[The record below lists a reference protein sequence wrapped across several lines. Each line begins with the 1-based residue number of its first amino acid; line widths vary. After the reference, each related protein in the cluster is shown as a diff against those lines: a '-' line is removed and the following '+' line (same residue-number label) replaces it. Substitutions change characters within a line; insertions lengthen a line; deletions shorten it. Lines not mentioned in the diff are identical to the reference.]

1 MVAVETK
8 GPKQMANEKEGD
20 LKVWWVPQVPGKE
33 FEVPVDSVEHGAIIL
48 SVLEEYDAFQHINN
62 IKLDY
67 CNDGGLQVYEG
78 GEWCDWVDED
88 TYDGDPC
95 SVYPQPSLG
104 YCAKLTD

>member
-1 MVAVETK
+1 
-8 GPKQMANEKEGD
+8 MANEKEGD